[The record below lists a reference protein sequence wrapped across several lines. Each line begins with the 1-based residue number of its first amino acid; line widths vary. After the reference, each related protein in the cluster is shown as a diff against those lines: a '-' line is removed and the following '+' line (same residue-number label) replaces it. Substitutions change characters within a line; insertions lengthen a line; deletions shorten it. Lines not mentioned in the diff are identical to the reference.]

1 MEQFDKMVREMAEKE
16 EMSMP
21 NGFDER
27 LQGTLDSLPPK
38 RKTRPGTVRM
48 VLIAAA
54 LCGLLAGAAFAAQQI
69 FGSRIVNVE
78 HDGAY
83 YTQEA
88 YSDIKRFTAADFGE
102 NILWSPEGEGFWYVY
117 LDDWD
122 EMEEYLGYP
131 LAHNAEM
138 DSNPKFLNGGGA
150 ACSVEVRY
158 CEHGGNEGRF
168 RYSRQGRDMTPYA
181 GELEYLSVRSA
192 SLVDG
197 AMVTL
202 YGGFYTDRYLEEE
215 TWEFPFHGEEFPAG
229 ALSEYALPNGAKA
242 VVYHP
247 FEGADASRPEAWFV
261 YEGVLYY
268 VILSNA
274 PETYAPEG
282 GPDWEAALYKVL
294 DGFRQTR

>member
-1 MEQFDKMVREMAEKE
+1 MERFDEMMKERAVREGCPIPE
-16 EMSMP
+16 
-21 NGFDER
+21 GFDGR
-27 LQGTLDSLPPK
+27 LQNLLDSLPPK
-38 RKTRPGTVRM
+38 KKTRSGTARM

-69 FGSRIVNVE
+69 FGSRVVNVE

-83 YTQEA
+83 YTQKA
-88 YSDIKRFTAADFGE
+88 YSDIKRFTAGDFGE
-102 NILWSPEGEGFWYVY
+102 AILWSPEGEGFWYVR
-117 LDDWD
+117 LDSWD

-131 LAHNAEM
+131 LARNAVM
-138 DSNPKFLNGGGA
+138 DDSPKFLNGNGT
-150 ACSVEVRY
+150 ACTVEVRY
-158 CEHGGNEGRF
+158 CEHGENEGRF

-181 GELEYLSVRSA
+181 GELEYLSVQSA
-192 SLVDG
+192 ALVDG

-202 YGGFYTDRYLEEE
+202 YGGFYTERYLEE

-247 FEGADASRPEAWFV
+247 SEGSDASRPEAWFV
-261 YEGVLYY
+261 YEGGLYY
-268 VILSNA
+268 VIMNPA
-274 PETYAPEG
+274 PEQYAPED
-282 GPDWEAALYKVL
+282 GPDWETVLYKVL